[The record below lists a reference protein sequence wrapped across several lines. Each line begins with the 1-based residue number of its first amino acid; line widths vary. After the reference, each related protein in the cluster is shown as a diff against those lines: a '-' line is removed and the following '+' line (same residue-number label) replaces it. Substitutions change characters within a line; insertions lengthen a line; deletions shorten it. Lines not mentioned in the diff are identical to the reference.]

1 MNPPPQP
8 PVPAPDIVCQNQ
20 LTDTIL
26 YADLETSTAIIEQRA
41 EIHGYDTLYTGIM
54 KRVLLH
60 QGNAILWSFIRN
72 ESSIMDEHQDTQRG
86 CNEAWYS
93 VKT

>member
-1 MNPPPQP
+1 MNPLPQP
-8 PVPAPDIVCQNQ
+8 PVTAPDIVCQNL

-26 YADLETSTAIIEQRA
+26 HADLETSTAIIEQRA
-41 EIHGYDTLYTGIM
+41 EIHGYNTPYTGIM

-60 QGNAILWSFIRN
+60 QGNAILWSFIWN
-72 ESSIMDEHQDTQRG
+72 ESSIIDEHQGPQRG
-86 CNEAWYS
+86 GNEAWYS

>member
-8 PVPAPDIVCQNQ
+8 FVPAPDIVCQNQ
-20 LTDTIL
+20 LTDIIL
-26 YADLETSTAIIEQRA
+26 HADLETSTAIIEQRA
-41 EIHGYDTLYTGIM
+41 EIHGYNPYTGIM

-60 QGNAILWSFIRN
+60 QGNAILWSSIWN
-72 ESSIMDEHQDTQRG
+72 ESSIIDEHQGPQRG
-86 CNEAWYS
+86 SNETWYS